1 VSASEQ
7 TFPLVPRRKL
17 IGHAFGSLRSAR
29 RGAGYDVAGSRPYQ
43 SGDAM
48 DTIDWNASARVSSA
62 LGRDEFIVR
71 AHFAEEAP
79 RVVIVCDRRPEMALY
94 PPPFPWLA
102 KRLAMRAAAML
113 IKESAA
119 SVHALIGYLDFDHD
133 EAYWRRPESERRVLA
148 AIDERLED
156 GKCTATQ
163 DTVEL
168 ALDQL
173 VAHRF
178 SLPPGTFV
186 FVLSDFLAP
195 PPPDAWLAALAHRWD
210 LVPVVIQDPV
220 WEQSF
225 PAIGGIAVPLA
236 DPVTGHVHEV
246 RLTEAEAEA
255 RKRENEDR
263 LSRCLEGF
271 GELGVDP
278 ILLGS
283 TAPDHILASFIAWAD
298 ERMYTAVVA

>member
-1 VSASEQ
+1 VPASEQ
-7 TFPLVPRRKL
+7 TFPLIPRRKL

-29 RGAGYDVAGSRPYQ
+29 RGVGYDVAGSRPYRP
-43 SGDAM
+43 GDPM

-71 AHFAEEAP
+71 AHYAEEAP

-94 PPPFPWLA
+94 PPPFPWLS
-102 KRLAMRAAAML
+102 KRTAMRAAALL

-119 SVHALIGYLDFDHD
+119 SVHALIGYLDFAGE
-133 EAYWRRPESERRVLA
+133 EAYWRRPESERRILA

-156 GKCTATQ
+156 GGFTATQ
-163 DTVEL
+163 DTVDR
-168 ALDQL
+168 ALEQL
-173 VAHRF
+173 VAYHF
-178 SLPPGTFV
+178 SLPQGTFV

-210 LVPVVIQDPV
+210 VVPVVIQDPV

-225 PAIGGIAVPLA
+225 PAVGGIAIPFA
-236 DPVTGHVHEV
+236 DPVTGDVHEV
-246 RLTEAEAEA
+246 RLSEAEADA
-255 RKRENEDR
+255 RKHENEER
-263 LSRCLEGF
+263 LSACLGGF
-271 GELGVDP
+271 AELGVEP
-278 ILLGS
+278 VLLS
-283 TAPDHILASFIAWAD
+283 SAAPDDILDRFVAWAD